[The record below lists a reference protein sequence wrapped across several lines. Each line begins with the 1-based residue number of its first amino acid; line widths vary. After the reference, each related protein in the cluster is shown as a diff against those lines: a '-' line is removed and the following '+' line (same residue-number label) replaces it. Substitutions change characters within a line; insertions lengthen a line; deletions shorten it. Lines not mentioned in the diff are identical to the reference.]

1 MFRQEAL
8 ENRKRKWT
16 GKAMLLKGAPVW
28 VSLAV
33 TFSFVIA
40 FLAFIIYGSFT
51 RRINV
56 AGEVTTFPR
65 PVNVY
70 SPGPGYVEKQY
81 VNAGDF
87 IKKGDPIY
95 LVDTTKFSLDG
106 TVDTQKKLEIKN
118 QINRINDIIAHMHE
132 KKIVVLQELSN
143 QKKQYENALIYSS
156 SLLEDAQEG
165 MKIFKKNMTSY
176 EFYQHKGLIN
186 KDQLNNQVAMYYQQ
200 QSNLLSLSSQNKQN
214 MIEVGEIESK
224 MHIQAVEVDNEI
236 YEMELKRLEL
246 QKELI
251 GAEADNSTLIKSA
264 SDGVIDSMNITKGQM
279 VHSGDSL
286 LQIIPSDAKTF
297 YVVVW
302 ISSSAIPYIKQRM
315 NVNIRYD
322 AFPAQKFG
330 QFAGK
335 IITISRTPATQQEIL
350 TYHSGPERSQSEN
363 LPYFKVII
371 EPLNQKI
378 FFENKML
385 PLQNGMKAEVTLFL
399 EKRQIYQW
407 MATPFYDMKNSIS
420 EQVNDGK

>member
-16 GKAMLLKGAPVW
+16 GRAMLLKGAPVW
-28 VSLAV
+28 LSLTV
-33 TFSFVIA
+33 TLFFIIA
-40 FLAFIIYGSFT
+40 FFSLIICGSFT

-56 AGEVTTFPR
+56 SGEVTTFPR

-70 SPGPGYVEKQY
+70 SPASGYVAKQY
-81 VNAGDF
+81 VNAGDLV
-87 IKKGDPIY
+87 KKGDSIY
-95 LVDTTKFSLDG
+95 LVDTTRFSLDG
-106 TVDTQKKLEIKN
+106 TVDTQKKIEIKS
-118 QINRINDIIAHMHE
+118 QINRINDIVNHMHE
-132 KKIVVLQELSN
+132 KKMIVLQELSN

-156 SLLEDAQEG
+156 SLLKDAQEG

-176 EFYQHKGLIN
+176 ELYQHKGLIN
-186 KDQLNNQVAMYYQQ
+186 KEQLNNQVAMYYQQ
-200 QSNLLSLSSQNKQN
+200 QSNVLSLSSQNKQN

-224 MHIQAVEVDNEI
+224 MHIQSVEVDNEI
-236 YEMELKRLEL
+236 YQMELKRIEL

-264 SDGVIDSMNITKGQM
+264 SDGVIDSMNITRGQM

-297 YVVVW
+297 YVVIWVPN
-302 ISSSAIPYIKQRM
+302 SAIPYITLGM
-315 NVNIRYD
+315 NVNIRYE

-335 IITISRTPATQQEIL
+335 IITLSKTPATQQEIL
-350 TYHSGPERSQSEN
+350 SYHSGPDRSQLEN
-363 LPYFKVII
+363 LPYYKVII

-378 FFENKML
+378 FFEKKML
-385 PLQNGMKAEVTLFL
+385 PLQNGMKAVITLFL
-399 EKRQIYQW
+399 EKRKIYQW

-420 EQVNDGK
+420 EQVNNGK